1 MEQPRA
7 DWPRGPPEARAY
19 TGRPRAEVVS
29 RGGAGGYHW
38 NEHRKC
44 VLIDGD
50 WMNFMMNLN
59 SCLFAS
65 FS

>member
-19 TGRPRAEVVS
+19 TGRPRADVVS

-38 NEHRKC
+38 NISGSEI
-44 VLIDGD
+44 LI
-50 WMNFMMNLN
+50 WMN